1 MLNVHETATDL
12 PQYLMFRI
20 KKLNLRLHMLSKVEA
35 LVNKKAYVE
44 NCLPE
49 QYAQIPTDGIKS

>member
-1 MLNVHETATDL
+1 M
-12 PQYLMFRI
+12 P
-20 KKLNLRLHMLSKVEA
+20 SKVEE

-44 NCLPE
+44 NSLPE